1 MCFCSALDFEA
12 LSSLGLVNQM
22 LSVYQNSTL
31 LSVSLPL
38 GLGSAVQQ
46 NFQIHQGRLKRL

>member
-1 MCFCSALDFEA
+1 MRFCSTLDFEA